1 VYGNPLNETVIFNDH
16 KMDQWDDT
24 NSSNQWW
31 KLVNLGGGYFSL
43 VNDRNGLYLDVS
55 GRSTAGGSG
64 GQKQRGCDNG
74 ERTQYQRYARDS

>member
-55 GRSTAGGSG
+55 GRSTADGAPVIQWPSNG
-64 GQKQRGCDNG
+64 GQNQ
-74 ERTQYQRYARDS
+74 QWQIVAI